1 MIIDL
6 DGILIEVIRKPI
18 KNMYLRVRSPGGDV
32 NVTAPLQLPVDVIRN
47 HLTSKQQWIHT
58 ARLRVIAR
66 VIAPVVPMEPHEK
79 RRLKQEM
86 QMVLPDLI
94 KHWELIIGVRV
105 SSWGIRAM
113 KTRWGSCNVNTR
125 RISINLHLIHKPRA
139 CLEYVVV
146 HELVHLLEAN
156 HSKRFYALMTRFLPE
171 WKACKKQLE
180 ISRPS
185 LAPGEI
191 DQGVDKAWASIHAGD
206 QGECLS
212 AEC

>member
-6 DGILIEVIRKPI
+6 DGLLVEVIRKPI
-18 KNMYLRVRSPGGDV
+18 KNMYIRIRAPLGKV

-113 KTRWGSCNVNTR
+113 KTRWGSCNVITR
-125 RISINLHLIHKPRA
+125 HICINLHLMHKPRA

-156 HSKRFYALMTRFLPE
+156 HSKRFYALMTRFLPA
-171 WKACKKQLE
+171 WKACKKQL
-180 ISRPS
+180 
-185 LAPGEI
+185 
-191 DQGVDKAWASIHAGD
+191 Q
-206 QGECLS
+206 
-212 AEC
+212 